1 MIRREDTQLKP
12 LIVWDV
18 DDVLNNLTYEWFD
31 EFETL
36 NRTGITYEK
45 LSENPPDRLL
55 GISRESYLESL
66 DDFRMRRIT
75 SLKPVEETMQW
86 FIRHGNKFRHAA
98 LTATP
103 FRCAPASAQWVIKHY
118 GNWIRTFH
126 FVPSPRKDDQIVRYH
141 ENKLELLS
149 EIAEVSL
156 FIDDSK
162 TNLILAE
169 SAGINSLAF
178 PRPWNRNRG
187 LNLFEY
193 LEKITLNNF
202 AKNLAE
208 HRAQP

>member
-126 FVPSPRKDDQIVRYH
+126 
-141 ENKLELLS
+141 
-149 EIAEVSL
+149 
-156 FIDDSK
+156 
-162 TNLILAE
+162 
-169 SAGINSLAF
+169 
-178 PRPWNRNRG
+178 
-187 LNLFEY
+187 
-193 LEKITLNNF
+193 
-202 AKNLAE
+202 
-208 HRAQP
+208 